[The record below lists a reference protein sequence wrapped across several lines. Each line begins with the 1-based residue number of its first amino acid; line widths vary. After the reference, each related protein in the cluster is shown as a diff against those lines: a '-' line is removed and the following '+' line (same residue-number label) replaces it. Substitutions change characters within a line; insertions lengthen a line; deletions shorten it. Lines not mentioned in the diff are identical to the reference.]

1 VVPGLSVIF
10 SRFFFLFEF
19 AELVTMKSGA
29 KILVYPS
36 VRAQSNVKPLEKES
50 QVVILFI
57 FSFTKKTY
65 SEPAT
70 YLYLQ
75 RIHM

>member
-1 VVPGLSVIF
+1 
-10 SRFFFLFEF
+10 
-19 AELVTMKSGA
+19 MKSGA